1 MKNIILVPL
10 ICFTLLLSCDKLDQ
24 EPKSTVSK
32 EAVFSTESGL
42 KLYTNSFY
50 TLLPTSNDV
59 LRGDNV
65 GDFVARKDIPSFFRE
80 GAFGPRQSSGW
91 SWTNL
96 RNINYFLENNIS
108 NNVSPAI
115 QENYNGIARLFR
127 ALFYFEKVKRF
138 GDVPWIGHTLTVNDS
153 LLYGNRDSRALVMDS
168 VLADL
173 DYAIANISTENEPTR
188 TRVTQSVALALKSR
202 ICLFEGTFRK
212 YHTKLDLHDTADFWL
227 EEASKSAQELMNKK
241 IYSLY
246 QATDPTRS
254 YGDLFN
260 TTSIHS
266 ENILNIAYSQELGIF
281 HDANWYYTSSSYG
294 DRLSFTRKF
303 INTYLN
309 IDGTPFTHDPSYATK
324 TFMEETKNRDL
335 RLSQTIRTK
344 GYTRVNGGQIM
355 LSPPLFSH
363 TYTGYQPAKWV
374 DPDTKYDGG
383 AINFTNIPIIRY
395 AEILLNFAEAKA
407 ELGTLTDTDWAKSI
421 GLLRKRAGITQGT
434 DVKPTEVDP
443 YLRLE
448 YYPEI
453 SDPVLLEVRRERGI
467 ELALEGFRFYDIIRW
482 KRGELFTT
490 PWNGMYVPAI
500 NSTMDL
506 NEDGI
511 PDVSFYTS
519 NPGDNVP
526 GVQYMNV
533 SSTVNGQ
540 PNTMT
545 LSNGSSGE
553 ILWMNA
559 IQRNWHDRMYLYPIP
574 ENDLLMNPNLGQNPD
589 W

>member
-1 MKNIILVPL
+1 MKNIIL
-10 ICFTLLLSCDKLDQ
+10 ISIACFLVFVSCSDLDQ

-42 KLYTNSFY
+42 KLYSNSFY

-59 LRGDNV
+59 LRGDNM
-65 GDFVARKDIPSFFRE
+65 GDFVARKDVPNFFRE

-91 SWTNL
+91 SWTSL
-96 RNINYFLENNIS
+96 RNINYFLENNTS
-108 NNVSPAI
+108 NNVSPSVRA
-115 QENYNGIARLFR
+115 NYNGIARLFR
-127 ALFYFEKVKRF
+127 AWFYFEKVQRF
-138 GDVPWIGHTLTVNDS
+138 GDVPWIGRTLGVNDP
-153 LLYGNRDSRALVMDS
+153 LLYDKRDSRALVMDS

-173 DYAIANISTENEPTR
+173 DYAIANISTISEPTR
-188 TRVTQSVALALKSR
+188 TRATRTVALALKSR

-212 YHTKLDLHDTADFWL
+212 YHTGLNLYESADFWL
-227 EEASKSAQELMNKK
+227 QEAWESAEK
-241 IYSLY
+241 IMDDNNYSLY

-260 TTSIHS
+260 SSSVNS
-266 ENILNIAYSQELGIF
+266 ETILNIAYSQELGIF

-309 IDGTPFTHDPSYATK
+309 TDGTPFTNDPSYATK
-324 TFMEETKNRDL
+324 TFMEETKNRDY
-335 RLSQTIRTK
+335 RLAQTIRTQ
-344 GYTRVNGGQIM
+344 GYTRVNGGQIS

-374 DPDTKYDGG
+374 EPDIRYDGG
-383 AINFTNIPIIRY
+383 AINYTNIPIIRY

-407 ELGTLTDTDWAKSI
+407 ELGTLTDADWAKSI
-421 GLLRKRAGITQGT
+421 GLLRKRAGITQGI
-434 DVKPTEVDP
+434 DIKPTVVDN
-443 YLRLE
+443 YLTSQ
-448 YYPEI
+448 YFPDI
-453 SDPVLLEVRRERGI
+453 SDPVILEIRRERGI

-482 KRGELFTT
+482 RRGELFTT
-490 PWNGMYVPAI
+490 SWNGMYVPTL
-500 NSTMDL
+500 NTPMDL

-511 PDVSFYTS
+511 LDVAFFTS
-519 NPGDNVP
+519 NPSVREP
-526 GVQYMNV
+526 GVLYINV
-533 SSTVNGQ
+533 ATEVNGQ
-540 PNTMT
+540 PNNMT

-553 ILWMNA
+553 ILWMNT
-559 IQRNWHDRMYLYPIP
+559 IQKTWHDRMYLYPIP
-574 ENDLLMNPNLGQNPD
+574 EDDFLMNPNLGQNPD